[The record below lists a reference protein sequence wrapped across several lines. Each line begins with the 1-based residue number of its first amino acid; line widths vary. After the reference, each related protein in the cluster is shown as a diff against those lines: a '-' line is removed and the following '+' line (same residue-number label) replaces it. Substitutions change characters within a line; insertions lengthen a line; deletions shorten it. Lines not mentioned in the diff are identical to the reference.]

1 MTMTILFDAETADGT
16 PDTTGHRFFQFA
28 TEYTTSSGE
37 RRLRVVSVLQAIAPT
52 SDPAYFVDCKGFDQ
66 ACAATV
72 VARLAVSHLELHATR
87 WESTKRWVDR
97 LLVLFTRKFGTFT
110 VGVPDSLRIAP
121 GLSLFPSFMYH
132 FRRSEYFMVLN
143 ISPDETV
150 FKRHWLLR
158 ENTDGCVLMI
168 QPTLDSYTVEAP
180 HSTPVLLDSSSIQ
193 PSNTL
198 LMDAFFNVHIL
209 WGASTDAWRR
219 AKYHEQPEYAH
230 FKAMLDAPEAD
241 AQALLGVRFPYPRFS
256 RTDVDGSESRHVK
269 TRMNPATTHTSSSVQ
284 GAGGGGAGG
293 DASGQAVL
301 YTDEASIGRFMSTLK
316 AAVVSP
322 DKLN

>member
-1 MTMTILFDAETADGT
+1 MTITILFDAETADGA
-16 PDTTGHRFFQFA
+16 PDTTGQRFFQFS

-37 RRLRVVSVLQAIAPT
+37 RRLRVVSILHAIAPT
-52 SDPAYFVDCKGFDQ
+52 SDPAYFVDCKAFDQ

-72 VARLAVSHLELHATR
+72 VARLAVSHLELHANK

-97 LLVLFTRKFGTFT
+97 LLVLFTKRFGTFT
-110 VGVPDSLRIAP
+110 VGIPDTLRIAP

-143 ISPDETV
+143 ISPDETT

-158 ENTDGCVLMI
+158 ETCDGCVLMI

-180 HSTPVLLDSSSIQ
+180 FSTPVLLDSSSIQ

-198 LMDAFFNVHIL
+198 LMDAFFNIHIL
-209 WGASTDAWRR
+209 WGASTDAWRK
-219 AKYHEQPEYAH
+219 AGYHELPEYAH

-241 AQALLGVRFPYPRFS
+241 AQALLTCRFPFPRFS

-269 TRMNPATTHTSSSVQ
+269 TRMNPATTHNTLSGGS
-284 GAGGGGAGG
+284 GGGAS
-293 DASGQAVL
+293 DGQAVM
-301 YTDEASIGRFMSTLK
+301 YTDEASIGRFMQTLK
-316 AAVVSP
+316 AAVVAPEKVS
-322 DKLN
+322 